1 MKTIIKN
8 YEVKQFSTFLET
20 IKILND
26 NRSPKDITS
35 WAISGAMQGFYD
47 SSKTAYIVCTKTNPL
62 LGEFTIGLNN
72 FTTSNIATGQYVY
85 DISALVDPN
94 TVYRLY
100 SGTLTMT
107 NGVTNLLDPD
117 VPSSNDGNSFEQFI
131 DGGIFYN

>member
-35 WAISGAMQGFYD
+35 WAISGAIQGVYN
-47 SSKTAYIVCTKTNPL
+47 SSETIYILCNKTNPL
-62 LGEFTIGLNN
+62 LGEFTIELTNL
-72 FTTSNIATGQYVY
+72 TTSSMATGQYVY
-85 DISALVDPN
+85 DISTLVDTN

-100 SGTLTMT
+100 SGTITVT
-107 NGVTNLLDPD
+107 QGVTDILNTAIP
-117 VPSSNDGNSFEQFI
+117 PTNDGDNDYFI
-131 DGGIFYN
+131 DGGNFP